1 MLAYSIFRN
10 VINTRYLNKV
20 SNVNISLL
28 RYKSTEFPTNEN
40 PRIIKRGFNEPRDL
54 LRQEL
59 YGEGAS
65 RLKVP
70 SETDICI
77 VGGGLV
83 GLATAYWLKKRH
95 PNGFMVTI
103 IEKDPSVSHGIVQ
116 ANTT

>member
-1 MLAYSIFRN
+1 MSITSIISRKL
-10 VINTRYLNKV
+10 INNSYFNAF
-20 SNVNISLL
+20 SNVSVTLL
-28 RYKSTEFPTNEN
+28 RHKSTESPSSNN
-40 PRIIKRGFNEPRDL
+40 PRIIKRGFNEPSDL
-54 LRQEL
+54 LKQEL

-103 IEKDPSVSHGIVQ
+103 IEKDSSVRFD
-116 ANTT
+116 